1 MVYGHRNIC
10 VYHLRNWVEV
20 VVVAAVVVVVVVVVV
35 LVVLVVVVA
44 AAKSKG
50 WAVDWKLAGAGTR

>member
-35 LVVLVVVVA
+35 A

-50 WAVDWKLAGAGTR
+50 WAVDWKLAWAGTR